1 MGVHFEHAGEGSGDP
16 AWFRCHHHFTRMENF
31 GDTRRRVGA
40 NFRSCSIS
48 KTFCYH
54 HKIHRRVQIPS
65 LSLVLP
71 LYNKLLAHLKRW
83 STEETHSIE
92 SRQGAEAATLK
103 IKKYYT
109 RLTEVYLVSTVLDCR
124 LKVGY
129 FEDSLRWETD
139 AGDNQ
144 DVDMVKEFVMPA

>member
-1 MGVHFEHAGEGSGDP
+1 MLERGLAIRLGLDATTTLREWRTSEILEEEWELIAEAVQFLKPFATTTKFIEGFKYP
-16 AWFRCHHHFTRMENF
+16 T
-31 GDTRRRVGA
+31 
-40 NFRSCSIS
+40 
-48 KTFCYH
+48 
-54 HKIHRRVQIPS
+54 